1 MPTNDKLIAHGR
13 IGLALKIIKQQS
25 TMDII
30 LENIQTG
37 VRGLNDDKIL
47 ERRAFREGER
57 GRSWSSNNNNKLATP
72 PTTHI
77 NASATGE
84 REDGD
89 MDRTASIFTAEY
101 WVG

>member
-37 VRGLNDDKIL
+37 VRGLNDDKIR
-47 ERRAFREGER
+47 ERRAIRER
-57 GRSWSSNNNNKLATP
+57 R
-72 PTTHI
+72 
-77 NASATGE
+77 
-84 REDGD
+84 
-89 MDRTASIFTAEY
+89 
-101 WVG
+101 